1 MADNPI
7 AIMKWSFDRLT
18 NVGHVVSETAA
29 RMGPGIAVA
38 APRHKWSRRPIQYQ
52 TMTFSQLED
61 KSSAIAMGL
70 QNMGVQPGT
79 RLALLVPPGL
89 DFVAFVFGM
98 FKAGVVV
105 ILIDPGMGRKNMIRC
120 LADAHPAGM
129 VGIPIAQLMRNVFAR
144 RFPLCRYN
152 VVVSGKWWPGCV
164 SAACFA
170 QLDGSQFRAIDQT
183 SEAPAAIIF
192 TTGSTG
198 PPKGVLYR
206 HRVFL
211 EQARQIR
218 DHFMIEPGSVDVSG
232 FPLFA
237 LFNCAM
243 GTTTVF
249 PQMDATRPA
258 DVDPLDIKDAIDT
271 FSADQSFG
279 SPALWNTV
287 SRYAVDHNISFP
299 TIRRVFTAG
308 APVPP
313 HILARIRKVIH
324 VDGEAHTPY
333 GATEAL
339 PVASNSAT
347 VVLKET
353 AAKTGMGLGTCVG
366 NRFPDIRWRIIAISD
381 DPINRISDS
390 RELQLHQIGE
400 LIVRGAVVTDQYVT
414 SDIAN
419 TLHKIRDG
427 DGFWHRMGD
436 VGYLDELDRFWFCG
450 RKSQRVIK
458 PQETMF
464 TIVVEGI
471 VNTHPQIYR
480 SALVGVGTRGEHTP
494 VVIAEPWPH
503 EWSKSRARQRQLID
517 EILEICQSNPL
528 TCSIRHVML
537 KRRLP
542 VDIRHNSKI
551 FREQLATWATAEIR
565 WIL

>member
-1 MADNPI
+1 MADNDV
-7 AIMKWSFDRLT
+7 AKLKWSFDRLT

-29 RMGPGIAVA
+29 RMGDGIAVA
-38 APRHKWSRRPIQYQ
+38 APRRSRSRRPIQYQ
-52 TMTFSQLED
+52 TMTFSQLETN
-61 KSSAIAMGL
+61 SSAIALGL

-79 RLALLVPPGL
+79 RLALMVPPGL
-89 DFVAFVFGM
+89 DFVAFVFGL

-120 LADAHPAGM
+120 LADVQPSGM

-144 RFPLCRYN
+144 RFPECRYN
-152 VVVSGKWWPGCV
+152 VVVSSKWWPGCV
-164 SAACFA
+164 SAARFERI
-170 QLDGSQFRAIDQT
+170 DGGQFQAIDQ
-183 SEAPAAIIF
+183 SSDAPAAIIF

-218 DHFMIEPGSVDVSG
+218 DHFKIEPGSVDVSG

-258 DVDPLDIKDAIDT
+258 HVDPLDIKDAIDT
-271 FSADQSFG
+271 FHADQSFG
-279 SPALWNTV
+279 SPALWNRV
-287 SRYAVDHNISFP
+287 SMYAVEHNISFP

-313 HILARIRKVIH
+313 HVLDRVKKIIH
-324 VDGEAHTPY
+324 ADGQVYTPY

-339 PVASNSAT
+339 PVASNSAS
-347 VVLKET
+347 VVLNET
-353 AAKTGMGLGTCVG
+353 AAKTQLGLGTCVG
-366 NRFPDIRWRIIAISD
+366 QRFPDIRWRIIAITD
-381 DPINRISDS
+381 DPISEISES
-390 RELQLHQIGE
+390 RELLLHQIGE
-400 LIVRGAVVTDQYVT
+400 LIVRGAVVTDQYVS
-414 SDIAN
+414 SDLAN
-419 TLHKIRDG
+419 SLHKIRDG

-436 VGYLDELDRFWFCG
+436 VGYLDEQDRFWFCG
-450 RKSQRVIK
+450 RKSQRVITR
-458 PQETMF
+458 QGTMY

-471 VNTHPQIYR
+471 VNTHPKIYR
-480 SALVGVGTRGEHTP
+480 SALVGVGTRGDQTP
-494 VVIAEPWPH
+494 AVICEPWPKN
-503 EWSKSRARQRQLID
+503 WPGSKDAKRQLID
-517 EILEICQSNPL
+517 EVLEICQSNPL
-528 TCSIRHVML
+528 TCSIGQILL

-551 FREQLATWATAEIR
+551 FREQLATWATGRIS
-565 WIL
+565 